1 MRSSVRWPVATKLN
15 ISKAGAALAL
25 LLTGSAGFGL
35 FLGFTAFGRQ
45 INGYA
50 YDFLFRLDQPKPW
63 TSDAIILA
71 LDEKTLTEYGGL
83 RGMRLAL
90 ADGLERIVAAHPKA
104 VAIDL
109 ILADDGDEKSDS
121 LLEAAFAKT
130 PNLIL
135 PADLLPDRSGW
146 EEPIARFRKSAVQV
160 GHVHADLDKYDSV
173 SRALPLMKAAGKIR
187 HWALA
192 FEAFHVVHGG
202 EIEES
207 ESDVRVGN
215 FVIPAGIRDCFDVAG
230 CGAESWRTMRIRY
243 VPQNMTIP
251 QVSVAELKH
260 NPALASKFAGRVVFA
275 GVTAQT
281 AVRDRWMTPF
291 SNGESLPGIEIHANA
306 YETLARGTFITDV
319 PLSTVLLTCLLLA
332 ALAGLPY
339 AWTAIWP
346 ANAMA
351 LLAVIASQAIPALAF
366 HYSVDWEYLPG
377 TLTAVFAAVSAAAW
391 RHIMDR
397 RRLQRTEQE
406 RSRYQ
411 RAMQFVTH
419 EMRTPLTAIQGSS
432 ELISRYATMP
442 EAKRKQMAELINSES
457 KRLARMI
464 ETFLSVERLSA
475 GQMEMKQ
482 ERFSLFGVVE
492 RCVQRAT
499 PVAERKQIRMTQC
512 EIPDVYL
519 TGDVELMEYAVYNLL
534 TNAVKY
540 SPRETEVTIS
550 CKEDRD
556 RILLSVRDQGIG
568 MTKKEVSRIFEKFY
582 RTKKAEETGELGTG
596 IGLSIVEQIVTQHG
610 GSIQVQSEPGRGSE
624 FTLVLKRAI

>member
-1 MRSSVRWPVATKLN
+1 MRWLTATKSR
-15 ISKAGAALAL
+15 IALGIL
-25 LLTGSAGFGL
+25 LSASAGLGL

-63 TSDAIILA
+63 TPDAIVLA

-83 RGMRLAL
+83 RGMRVAL
-90 ADGLERIVAAHPKA
+90 ADGLEYIAGAHPKA

-109 ILADDGDEKSDS
+109 ILADEGEERSDAR
-121 LLEAAFAKT
+121 LETAFSKT

-146 EEPIARFRKSAVQV
+146 EEPIQRFRKYAVQV

-173 SRALPLMKAAGKIR
+173 SRALPLMKAAGKVR

-207 ESDVRVGN
+207 ESDLRVGN
-215 FVIPAGIRDCFDVAG
+215 FTVPAGIRDCFEASG
-230 CGAESWRTMRIRY
+230 CGAESWRTVRIRY
-243 VPQNMTIP
+243 IP
-251 QVSVAELKH
+251 QSMTMPQISVAELKH
-260 NPALASKFAGRVVFA
+260 NPALASRFAGKVVFA

-281 AVRDRWMTPF
+281 AVRDRWMTPY

-306 YETLARGTFITDV
+306 YETLSRGSFLTDV
-319 PLSTVLLTCLLLA
+319 PLTAVLVTCLLLA
-332 ALAGLPY
+332 AMAGLPY

-351 LLAVIASQAIPALAF
+351 LLSVLASQAIPAIAF
-366 HYSVDWEYLPG
+366 HYSIVWEYLPG
-377 TLTAVFAAVSAAAW
+377 TLTAVLAAVSAAAW
-391 RHIMDR
+391 RHIIDR
-397 RRLQRTEQE
+397 RRLQNTEQE

-457 KRLARMI
+457 KRLAKMI

-475 GQMEMKQ
+475 GQMEMKR
-482 ERFSLFGVVE
+482 ERFSLPGVVE

-499 PVAERKQIRMTQC
+499 PVAERKQIRIMQE
-512 EIPDVYL
+512 EIPQVDL
-519 TGDVELMEYAVYNLL
+519 LGDVELMEYAIYNLL

-540 SPRETEVTIS
+540 SPRETEVTVS
-550 CKEDRD
+550 CRQDRD
-556 RILLSVRDQGIG
+556 RLQLSVRDQGIG

-610 GSIQVQSEPGRGSE
+610 GSIHVESEPGRGSE
-624 FTLVLKRAI
+624 FTLELKRAL